1 MEEIDARLV
10 EAEHVKAT
18 WTPVQDLIIDSLSE
32 QIDELKVTAAIL
44 LRPLDKN
51 FFLWLSSFPSTHK
64 IVEWVVK
71 MPVRF
76 VRCGQTSW
84 ICQGEL
90 RRNPSG
96 N

>member
-32 QIDELKVTAAIL
+32 QIDELKVTAASL

-51 FFLWLSSFPSTHK
+51 FFPLVVLIPHNSQVRRVGCKNAGSFRS
-64 IVEWVVK
+64 
-71 MPVRF
+71 
-76 VRCGQTSW
+76 
-84 ICQGEL
+84 L
-90 RRNPSG
+90 RTDVLDLPG
-96 N
+96 

>member
-32 QIDELKVTAAIL
+32 QIDELKVTAASL

-51 FFLWLSSFPSTHK
+51 FSSGCPHFPQLIRS
-64 IVEWVVK
+64 
-71 MPVRF
+71 
-76 VRCGQTSW
+76 S
-84 ICQGEL
+84 
-90 RRNPSG
+90 SG
-96 N
+96 L

>member
-32 QIDELKVTAAIL
+32 QIDELKVTAAS
-44 LRPLDKN
+44 LDRLIRI
-51 FFLWLSSFPSTHK
+51 FFLWLSSSPTTHK
-64 IVEWVVK
+64 FVEWVVK
-71 MPVRF
+71 MLVRF
-76 VRCGQTSW
+76 VHCS
-84 ICQGEL
+84 QGEL
-90 RRNPSG
+90 RRNRSG